1 MTKSEFKIS
10 PTCPN
15 PDTCTW
21 LGFCFARQ
29 LLEHELKTRVPSEPG
44 VSLPPQH
51 DAVES
56 LMRAAKCTDSGFIGT
71 LWRALEFLILNP
83 RK

>member
-1 MTKSEFKIS
+1 MPDKFEIS

-21 LGFCFARQ
+21 LGDCVARQ
-29 LLEHELKTRVPSEPG
+29 LLDHELNTRVISKKELK
-44 VSLPPQH
+44 LPPQH

-56 LMRAAKCTDSGFIGT
+56 LMRAAKCTDKGFIES
-71 LWRALEFLILNP
+71 LWSAFTFLIHNP
-83 RK
+83 RE